1 MSWVRVFPVVCLFA
15 AHVHAQRNFFAGGYA
30 GVSTLSAD
38 ARTDVTTS
46 GAQFSS
52 YKPENGLTAVGFA
65 GRHFND
71 WVSVMGSYGWNRNS
85 LLLASGETGP
95 VANAISR
102 AYRASMHTV
111 IGEALIYFRPRR
123 SRIRPYLSAGAGVVN
138 TSAASRGAAT
148 ISGRPAALPDS
159 IERTG
164 GAVRVAVGID
174 LFVSKNWALRYSFSE
189 TVQGNPFSA
198 ALTPA
203 APRKLANFQNWLG
216 VAFHF

>member
-1 MSWVRVFPVVCLFA
+1 MSWVRVVPVVCLLA
-15 AHVHAQRNFFAGGYA
+15 AHANAQQNYFAGGYI

-38 ARTDVTTS
+38 ARTDVTSS

-65 GRHFND
+65 GRHIND

-85 LLLASGETGP
+85 LLLASGEAAS
-95 VANAISR
+95 VSSAISR
-102 AYRASMHTV
+102 EYHSSMHTV

-138 TSAASRGAAT
+138 IDANSRGAAT
-148 ISGRPAALPDS
+148 VSGQPPSLPGSISH
-159 IERTG
+159 TG
-164 GAVRVAVGID
+164 PAVRVAVGID

-189 TVQGNPFSA
+189 TIQGNPFSE
-198 ALTPA
+198 ALTPP
-203 APRKLANFQNWLG
+203 APRRLANFQNWFG

>member
-1 MSWVRVFPVVCLFA
+1 MFHVRLLLLVCSCAPGILAQQNLF
-15 AHVHAQRNFFAGGYA
+15 VGGYV

-38 ARTDVTTS
+38 ARTDVTSS

-65 GRHFND
+65 GRHLSD

-85 LLLASGETGP
+85 MLLAAGDAGP
-95 VANAISR
+95 VSSAASR
-102 AYRASMHTV
+102 EYRSSMRTV

-123 SRIRPYLSAGAGVVN
+123 SRIRPYLSAGAGLVN
-138 TSAASRGAAT
+138 IHASSRGAVGGF
-148 ISGRPAALPDS
+148 GRPPSLPDS
-159 IERTG
+159 IDHTG
-164 GAVRVAVGID
+164 AAVRVAVGID
-174 LFVSKNWALRYSFSE
+174 LFVSRNAALRYSFSE
-189 TVQGNPFSA
+189 TIQGNPFSS

-216 VAFHF
+216 MVFHF